1 MDTNI
6 SEITQKAGMAVGTFD
21 KYYPSKEKLFLDIF
35 LE

>member
-1 MDTNI
+1 
-6 SEITQKAGMAVGTFD
+6 MAVGTFD